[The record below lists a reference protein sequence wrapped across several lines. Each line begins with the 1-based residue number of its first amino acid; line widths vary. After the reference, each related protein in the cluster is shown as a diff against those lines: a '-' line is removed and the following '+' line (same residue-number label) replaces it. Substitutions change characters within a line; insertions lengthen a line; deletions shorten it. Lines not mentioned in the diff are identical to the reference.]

1 MMRIRLTRPH
11 PLWWRPTVARIVA
24 LLLVSAGLATGPKQ
38 GWAQTS
44 ASATAPGEPASTGGA
59 SPAPAAMLPPS
70 GETAAS
76 AVGASPSSALDLRP
90 QSQMQT
96 QPQAP
101 LFRRWWFWTAVG
113 VAAAATA
120 AVIVISSRGHA
131 PPATDL
137 GNQEF
142 QP

>member
-1 MMRIRLTRPH
+1 
-11 PLWWRPTVARIVA
+11 
-24 LLLVSAGLATGPKQ
+24 
-38 GWAQTS
+38 
-44 ASATAPGEPASTGGA
+44 
-59 SPAPAAMLPPS
+59 
-70 GETAAS
+70 
-76 AVGASPSSALDLRP
+76 
-90 QSQMQT
+90 MQT